1 MPKRATNKP
10 APAAELILCHRLS
23 EVGVTLW
30 QIAAVFEISVSTAMN
45 RRNAGRKLT
54 AAGSPDIDGVD
65 RKRRFRHRRGA
76 KPRFGKSYST
86 EFVDAIWELAEWWDA
101 RNPYAGDAELA
112 RRLGMSAQTFAQ
124 LLAHRRRQLDA
135 AATGGFDIVKVRLVD
150 FRRADYARPLKCQVF
165 AGGERCALPADW
177 HARLQ
182 FRACTPCLQAALD
195 GGSDA
200 VALVME

>member
-45 RRNAGRKLT
+45 RRNAGRKLA

-65 RKRRFRHRRGA
+65 RKSRLRHRRGV
-76 KPRFGKSYST
+76 KPRFGSKYST
-86 EFVDAIWELAEWWDA
+86 EFVDAIWELFEWWDA
-101 RNPYAGDAELA
+101 RNPDAGNAELA
-112 RRLGMSAQTFAQ
+112 RRLGVSVNAFTQ
-124 LLAHRRRQLDA
+124 LLRHRRRQIIEA
-135 AATGGFDIVKVRLVD
+135 AAVALDVVNVRLTD
-150 FRRADYARPLKCQVF
+150 FRKVDYARPLKCQVF
-165 AGGERCALPADW
+165 AAGERCQAAADW
-177 HARLQ
+177 AARLQ
-182 FRACTPCLQAALD
+182 FRACTACLQAALD
-195 GGSDA
+195 GGSDS